1 MKIIIL
7 GAGQVGGTLAEH
19 LASEANDITVVDTDG
34 DRLRD
39 LGDRL
44 DIRTVQGR
52 GSLPTVL
59 RQAGADDAD
68 MLVAVTNS
76 DETNMVACQVAY
88 SLFHTPT
95 KIARVRESAYLTR
108 EELFD
113 NDHIP
118 VDVLISPEQVVTNY
132 IKRLIEHPGSLQ
144 VIDFAEGKAQLVAVK
159 AYYGGPLVGQQ
170 LRQIRAHMPNV
181 DTRVAAIFRRDR
193 PITPRGD
200 TVIEADDE
208 VFFIAAKKDIR
219 AVMGELR
226 RIDETNKRV
235 VIAGGGQIGERLAE
249 AIESRYQ
256 VKIIE
261 MSAARCR
268 HLSDTLESTVV
279 LQGSASDKDLML
291 EENIAD
297 ADIFLA
303 LTNDDEANIM
313 SSLLAKRLG
322 AGKVMTIINNPAY
335 VDLVQGGEID
345 IAISPQLAHHRPDV
359 GLGGDEEH
367 FVVSFDHGIAMRLDR
382 PVATEDR
389 RHPGVDVGHVCAD
402 LAQLLADQGAAIVG
416 LDRYQL
422 RLAFGE
428 VDHLQRAGVLDQ
440 ALDVVGH
447 HLLGADQH
455 VDRNVV
461 VVEQLFAGE
470 VGRLTHPGDLGR
482 GMEQRIGDLA
492 GDHVGLVA
500 VGDRYQHVGVIGAGL
515 AQDRWQ
521 RATALYGADIEAIAE
536 VAQAFAIGV
545 DHRDVVGFAG
555 QVFRQRAAYLACAED
570 DDLHPLLLTFIFIRA
585 KRQS

>member
-34 DRLRD
+34 ERLRD

-52 GSLPTVL
+52 ASLPNVL

-88 SLFHTPT
+88 TLFHTPT
-95 KIARVRESAYLTR
+95 KIARVREAAYLTR
-108 EELFD
+108 GEELFD
-113 NDHIP
+113 NDAIP

-132 IKRLIEHPGSLQ
+132 IKRLIEHPGALQ

-159 AYYGGPLVGQQ
+159 AYYGGPLIGQQ
-170 LRQIRAHMPNV
+170 LRQLREHMPNV

-208 VFFIAAKKDIR
+208 VFFIAAKANIR
-219 AVMGELR
+219 AVMSEMR
-226 RIDETNKRV
+226 RLDESYKRI

-261 MSAARCR
+261 MNPARCR
-268 HLSDTLESTVV
+268 YLSDTLDSTVV
-279 LQGSASDKDLML
+279 LQGSASDRDLML

-297 ADIFLA
+297 ADVFLA

-322 AGKVMTIINNPAY
+322 AKKVMTIINNPAY
-335 VDLVQGGEID
+335 VDLIQGGEID
-345 IAISPQLAHHRPDV
+345 IAISPQLATIGTLLAHVRRGDIVSVHSLRRGAAEAIEAIAHGDSKSSKVIGRSIGEIHLPP
-359 GLGGDEEH
+359 GTTIGAIIRDEE
-367 FVVSFDHGIAMRLDR
+367 VLIAHDST
-382 PVATEDR
+382 V
-389 RHPGVDVGHVCAD
+389 
-402 LAQLLADQGAAIVG
+402 I
-416 LDRYQL
+416 
-422 RLAFGE
+422 
-428 VDHLQRAGVLDQ
+428 
-440 ALDVVGH
+440 
-447 HLLGADQH
+447 
-455 VDRNVV
+455 N
-461 VVEQLFAGE
+461 
-470 VGRLTHPGDLGR
+470 
-482 GMEQRIGDLA
+482 A
-492 GDHVGLVA
+492 GDHVILFLVDKKHIRD
-500 VGDRYQHVGVIGAGL
+500 VEKLFHVGL
-515 AQDRWQ
+515 S
-521 RATALYGADIEAIAE
+521 
-536 VAQAFAIGV
+536 F
-545 DHRDVVGFAG
+545 F
-555 QVFRQRAAYLACAED
+555 
-570 DDLHPLLLTFIFIRA
+570 
-585 KRQS
+585 

>member
-34 DRLRD
+34 ERLRD

-52 GSLPTVL
+52 ASLPNVL

-88 SLFHTPT
+88 TLFHTPT
-95 KIARVRESAYLTR
+95 KIARVREAAYLTR
-108 EELFD
+108 GQELFD
-113 NDHIP
+113 NDAIP

-132 IKRLIEHPGSLQ
+132 IKRLIEHPGALQ

-159 AYYGGPLVGQQ
+159 AYYGGPLIGQQ
-170 LRQIRAHMPNV
+170 LRQLREHMPNV

-208 VFFIAAKKDIR
+208 VFFIAAKANIR
-219 AVMGELR
+219 AVMSEMR
-226 RIDETNKRV
+226 RLDESYKRI

-261 MSAARCR
+261 MNPARCR
-268 HLSDTLESTVV
+268 YLSDTLDSTVV
-279 LQGSASDKDLML
+279 LQGSASDRDLML

-297 ADIFLA
+297 ADVFLA

-322 AGKVMTIINNPAY
+322 AKKVMTIINNPAY
-335 VDLVQGGEID
+335 VDLIQGGEID
-345 IAISPQLAHHRPDV
+345 IAISPQLATI
-359 GLGGDEEH
+359 G
-367 FVVSFDHGIAMRLDR
+367 
-382 PVATEDR
+382 T
-389 RHPGVDVGHVCAD
+389 
-402 LAQLLADQGAAIVG
+402 LLAHVRRGDIVSVHSLRRGAAE
-416 LDRYQL
+416 
-422 RLAFGE
+422 A
-428 VDHLQRAGVLDQ
+428 
-440 ALDVVGH
+440 
-447 HLLGADQH
+447 
-455 VDRNVV
+455 
-461 VVEQLFAGE
+461 
-470 VGRLTHPGDLGR
+470 
-482 GMEQRIGDLA
+482 
-492 GDHVGLVA
+492 
-500 VGDRYQHVGVIGAGL
+500 
-515 AQDRWQ
+515 
-521 RATALYGADIEAIAE
+521 IEAIAHGDSRSSKVIGRSIGE
-536 VAQAFAIGV
+536 INLPPGTTIGAII
-545 DHRDVVGFAG
+545 RDVEKLFHVGLSF
-555 QVFRQRAAYLACAED
+555 F
-570 DDLHPLLLTFIFIRA
+570 
-585 KRQS
+585 